1 MSRWRV
7 CGSDAR
13 PHLRRTEAVVH
24 GQLAAVWQQD
34 AKKEIYV
41 GLSPLTPQ
49 GNETSMGRGLLVA
62 ASACLVLLVAGCG
75 TSQPASDTTAQS
87 TGAAGVPSQ
96 HTFEAD
102 HFAANAIVGDV
113 ATEPCTLSGG
123 TTTTCARVTVAG
135 YPSTYQVGPF
145 CPATITTTAQD
156 AGIWFDGSGVYN
168 LDGPFIK
175 NLAQFYSDSE
185 WKLYDSA
192 GNVNVTNTKE
202 AFDGAARPDVA
213 VQYQNHCVEG
223 RLAWLTGGKAI
234 QTTMLIPISPT
245 KASSASS
252 AHPGNFGITLDGVV
266 IAESAPVDAIL
277 GAHTIAAFD
286 HCGGHYNP
294 IEGYH
299 LHGVMGCGHLEGD
312 DADGDTKMFGYAADG
327 YPIHLPLEGAALSAA
342 NLDDC
347 NGHSTASEGY
357 HYHANGAAK
366 NAILP
371 CLMGEYDISTRAG
384 GPPPGGPP
392 PSG

>member
-1 MSRWRV
+1 
-7 CGSDAR
+7 
-13 PHLRRTEAVVH
+13 
-24 GQLAAVWQQD
+24 
-34 AKKEIYV
+34 
-41 GLSPLTPQ
+41 
-49 GNETSMGRGLLVA
+49 MGRVLLVA

-202 AFDGAARPDVA
+202 AFDGAARKGSGLL
-213 VQYQNHCVEG
+213 G
-223 RLAWLTGGKAI
+223 RHAGEFGG
-234 QTTMLIPISPT
+234 
-245 KASSASS
+245 
-252 AHPGNFGITLDGVV
+252 V
-266 IAESAPVDAIL
+266 
-277 GAHTIAAFD
+277 
-286 HCGGHYNP
+286 
-294 IEGYH
+294 
-299 LHGVMGCGHLEGD
+299 
-312 DADGDTKMFGYAADG
+312 DGDFRHVPSLLLWRAAR
-327 YPIHLPLEGAALSAA
+327 
-342 NLDDC
+342 C
-347 NGHSTASEGY
+347 R
-357 HYHANGAAK
+357 
-366 NAILP
+366 
-371 CLMGEYDISTRAG
+371 RAV
-384 GPPPGGPP
+384 PK
-392 PSG
+392 SLR